1 MGQIRVNEVLINESL
16 IGTVMRA
23 RVLRET
29 RLGPFPAVV
38 PEVSGSAYIYGQAT
52 WMLDRH
58 DPLRHGF
65 LVR

>member
-1 MGQIRVNEVLINESL
+1 M
-16 IGTVMRA
+16 TA
-23 RVLRET
+23 RVLQT
-29 RLGPFPAVV
+29 VRLGPYDALV
-38 PEVSGSAYIYGQAT
+38 PEVSGSAHICGEAT